1 VRTRLAAAVTAS
13 IALTALLFGGA
24 GPAQAAATPEVTI
37 EPQSIAIGETALVSA
52 TGLGDLETATFG
64 MDASGGAAFVG
75 ETVGA
80 DATVAEVAAA
90 DGAAMIEFT
99 ATEAGIVTVT
109 VGTGETVL
117 ASSTVSVAGPT
128 AEPAPGTTNTAPSPS
143 ASETDTAANDSQ
155 VAEPAAEVDGGRG
168 FLVLFAV
175 LAAAVVVIGGIF
187 VLRRGRRKPRGD

>member
-1 VRTRLAAAVTAS
+1 MRTRLAAAITAS
-13 IALTALLFGGA
+13 IALTTVLFGGA
-24 GPAQAAATPEVTI
+24 GLAQAAANPQVTV
-37 EPQSIAIGETALVSA
+37 ESQSIEIGETALVSA

-64 MDASGGAAFVG
+64 MDASGGASFIGDGVG
-75 ETVGA
+75 V
-80 DATVAEVAAA
+80 DATLAEVPAA
-90 DGAAMIEFT
+90 DGAAMVEFT

-117 ASSTVSVAGPT
+117 ASSTVSVVAAT
-128 AEPAPGTTNTAPSPS
+128 AEPAPGTTNTSPSPS

-155 VAEPAAEVDGGRG
+155 MAEPAAEVDAGRG

-175 LAAAVVVIGGIF
+175 LAAAVVGIGLVV